1 MIARMQYIPTIL
13 PEINA
18 NAKHFSARALSER
31 PYIIH
36 GTLFD
41 KYQFIDIESKS
52 RHRVMA
58 AFEKCQFLLDAM
70 VMGRI
75 TPYWS

>member
-1 MIARMQYIPTIL
+1 MQYIPTIL
-13 PEINA
+13 PETDA
-18 NAKHFSARALSER
+18 NTKHFSARALSER
-31 PYIIH
+31 PYVIH

-41 KYQFIDIESKS
+41 KYQFIEWRTKR

-58 AFEKCQFLLDAM
+58 AFEKCQYLLDAM

>member
-1 MIARMQYIPTIL
+1 MPYNL
-13 PEINA
+13 LNSPETNA
-18 NAKHFSARALSER
+18 KMKHFSARALGER
-31 PYIIH
+31 PYVFRR
-36 GTLFD
+36 TLFD
-41 KYQFIDIESKS
+41 KHQFAKWRTKS
-52 RHRVMA
+52 RHQVMA